1 MLVMDPPFGGLI
13 EVLSVSVKKI
23 WDTWRQAHFDG
34 NCQCKLCTS
43 KKMESVFTCFDC

>member
-13 EVLSVSVKKI
+13 EVLSVSVRKI

-34 NCQCKLCTS
+34 NCQC
-43 KKMESVFTCFDC
+43 